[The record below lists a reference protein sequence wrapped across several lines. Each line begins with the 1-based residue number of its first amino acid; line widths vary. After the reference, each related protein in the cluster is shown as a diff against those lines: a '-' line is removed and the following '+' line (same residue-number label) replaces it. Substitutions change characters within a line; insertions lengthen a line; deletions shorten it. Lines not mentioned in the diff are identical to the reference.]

1 MQFSR
6 DAQMDNKHMKIV
18 KPSPAIREM
27 KIKSA
32 VMSPTLPHSKWLTS
46 RKQEQWVQEGK
57 GNFTPLMRTEIS
69 AAAVEISTEILPE
82 TKTRTGR

>member
-1 MQFSR
+1 
-6 DAQMDNKHMKIV
+6 MDNKHMKIV
-18 KPSPAIREM
+18 KPSPAVREM

-32 VMSPTLPHSKWLTS
+32 VMSHLAPFQMAQS

-57 GNFTPLMRTEIS
+57 GNFTLLMRTEIR